1 MSYRPHGTFTKRLH
15 VLDRKLG
22 CHLNE
27 QVQRWIITYKRI
39 TGEIVPILTVET
51 AQGGFREPDERDINT
66 LKKSDMHNQSVNDML
81 LRAENYGRTVR
92 DIREIQRRND
102 IYAMT
107 LDSKYQLKRAYGKI
121 ENPGGKGD
129 RHVRQ
134 LTPKPKGK
142 VFK

>member
-1 MSYRPHGTFTKRLH
+1 MSYRPHGSFTKRLH

-22 CHLNE
+22 CHLNTE
-27 QVQRWIITYKRI
+27 IERWVITYKRA
-39 TGEIVPILTVET
+39 TGQPVPIWTVET
-51 AQGGFREPDERDINT
+51 AHGGYREPDERDINL
-66 LKKSDMHNQSVNDML
+66 LKQSDMNNQSVDDML
-81 LRAENYGRTVR
+81 LRASKHSADVR
-92 DIREIQRRND
+92 AISEIQRRNN

-107 LDSKYQLKRAYGKI
+107 QDSKYQLKRAYGKI
-121 ENPGGKGD
+121 NNPGGKGD